1 MRWIAFEKLCEPD
14 TQYLCLF
21 CMMASQNNEIY
32 KLANIIKDLQTAI
45 RCITSLQSSVT
56 TNTPISDQ
64 TANIIADTPMKLT
77 EA

>member
-1 MRWIAFEKLCEPD
+1 
-14 TQYLCLF
+14 
-21 CMMASQNNEIY
+21 MASQSNEIY

-45 RCITSLQSSVT
+45 ISSAETAGCITSLQSSVT